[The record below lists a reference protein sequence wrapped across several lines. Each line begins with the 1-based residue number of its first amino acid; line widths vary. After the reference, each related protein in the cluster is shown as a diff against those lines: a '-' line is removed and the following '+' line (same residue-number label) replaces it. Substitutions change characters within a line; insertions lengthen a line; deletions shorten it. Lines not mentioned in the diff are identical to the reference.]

1 MRSSVTSKTSRSVV
15 ADANVLLSV
24 SLGHAAKKV
33 FQNPGAV
40 EVFVTDVAADEVREY
55 LPELADKYHLDPAQV
70 MRTFAVLPV
79 EIVPESGYRAHL
91 KEAERLMS
99 VRDPDDAP
107 NLALALERG
116 LPIWSND
123 NDYDHTGITVYP
135 TAVLLKILGFSSPRR
150 R

>member
-1 MRSSVTSKTSRSVV
+1 VTSKTSRSVV

-24 SLGHAAKKV
+24 SLGHAARKA

-55 LPELADKYHLDPAQV
+55 LPGLAGKYHLDPVQV
-70 MRTFAVLPV
+70 MRTFELLPI
-79 EIVPESGYRAHL
+79 EIVPETGYRARL

-99 VRDPDDAP
+99 NRDPDDAP
-107 NLALALERG
+107 TLALALERG

-123 NDYDHTGITVYP
+123 GDFDHTGITVYP
-135 TAVLLKILGFSSPRR
+135 TAVLLKILGFSSARR